1 MDSRLVC
8 LRRALSPL
16 GLRGLA
22 LAPATPEVAA
32 ARALVNAG
40 GLGLSPLV
48 PLTFPNTLD
57 LSMRSCSSMSSL
69 LTTTLR
75 VPDAAGSERLES
87 SARRSGFESSML
99 RKSSISAASSG
110 GLPSF
115 RNRLEALVVGTLL
128 DVVSGKRPSSC
139 WRIMVPSRDER
150 LAATAAMAGL
160 PAAPNES
167 RLAVERLLKGSG
179 PVPAPAVPT
188 GHSAEPAED
197 PVRPYDLEAVY
208 EP

>member
-1 MDSRLVC
+1 MK
-8 LRRALSPL
+8 
-16 GLRGLA
+16 
-22 LAPATPEVAA
+22 
-32 ARALVNAG
+32 AG

-57 LSMRSCSSMSSL
+57 LSMRSCSSMSRL
-69 LTTTLR
+69 LMMTLR
-75 VPDAAGSERLES
+75 VPGAAGNERLES

-110 GLPSF
+110 GLPSL
-115 RNRLEALVVGTLL
+115 RKRLVALVVGALL
-128 DVVSGKRPSSC
+128 EVVSGKRPSSC

-167 RLAVERLLKGSG
+167 RLAVDRLLNGSG
-179 PVPAPAVPT
+179 PVPGPAAPA
-188 GHSAEPAED
+188 GHSAEPADD